1 MTRVCV
7 LDDHFREDLEHWV
20 STDRKTAVRILK
32 LMEAVLRD
40 PFGGIGKPERL
51 NHLDR
56 DTWSRRITQEHRLVY
71 HVADD
76 RVTFLQALATRQQNR
91 PSYRKKGYRPPV
103 DSLQDI
109 LEHIRYERNM
119 LEHTARNLKRLRPCI
134 CESEECRI
142 SYYANL
148 ESFLMHARNLSD
160 FLYKSQ
166 NDNVSV
172 ADVLGRDFFS
182 NPAEWHRKRPQSS
195 HRQGNQNGLNHRVG
209 KYLAHLSYD
218 RIGTDVEPNVWN
230 ADSIRNEIVNA
241 LEIWESLAKGEHPNF
256 NWEKFD
262 L

>member
-1 MTRVCV
+1 MMRVCV
-7 LDDHFREDLEHWV
+7 LDDHFREDLEYWI
-20 STDRKTAVRILK
+20 STDRKTALRILK

-51 NHLDR
+51 KHLDP

-91 PSYRKKGYRPPV
+91 PSYRNKGYRPPV

-134 CESEECRI
+134 ESSGEHKI
-142 SYYANL
+142 LYYTTL
-148 ESFLMHARNLSD
+148 ESFLIHARNLSD
-160 FLYKSQ
+160 FLYRSPRK
-166 NDNVSV
+166 NVMES
-172 ADVLGRDFFS
+172 DVLARDFFS
-182 NPAEWHRKRPQSS
+182 EPAQWHHGRPSSRHREGLQS
-195 HRQGNQNGLNHRVG
+195 RVG

-218 RIGTDVEPNVWN
+218 RIGSELEPTTWDTGPIYQEIMKALDVWQQ
-230 ADSIRNEIVNA
+230 
-241 LEIWESLAKGEHPNF
+241 LAMIEHPDF
-256 NWEKFD
+256 GWEAFD